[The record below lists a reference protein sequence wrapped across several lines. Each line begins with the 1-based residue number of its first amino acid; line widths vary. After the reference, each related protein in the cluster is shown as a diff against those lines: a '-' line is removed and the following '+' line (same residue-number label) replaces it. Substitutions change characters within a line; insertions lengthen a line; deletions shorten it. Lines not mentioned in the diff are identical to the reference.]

1 MYVTLDTTQYT
12 VRVFRDRVL
21 KAALS
26 MVAPDVNTTDGRI
39 IISSEEGELKG
50 AGFCAELT
58 RIDTFCRA
66 LGEDFG

>member
-1 MYVTLDTTQYT
+1 MYVTLDTSEYT
-12 VRVFRDRVL
+12 VRAFRDRVL

-50 AGFCAELT
+50 TGFFCGKFMQMNT
-58 RIDTFCRA
+58 PCRA
-66 LGEDFG
+66 LG